1 MNIETVKKDIESWL
15 INFVEVP
22 HPSLGGWSP
31 CPYARRARLENK
43 YNVLLGSNPYED
55 LVNISYSG
63 LGGFEVLI
71 LAYDAAS
78 WDHRLFGQMIKSVN
92 ENFLINKDII
102 ALEDHPADAEIVNGV
117 CMNQGKYAL
126 ILVQQLSELNLK
138 AQLLA
143 KQGFYNSWPEQYL
156 QSVLQHRKDPRT

>member
-71 LAYDAAS
+71 LAYDAAG
-78 WDHRLFGQMIKSVN
+78 WDHILFGQMIKSVN
-92 ENFLINKDII
+92 ENYLINKDII
-102 ALEDHPADAEIVNGV
+102 ALEDHPADVEIVNGV